1 MNGSILK
8 LAMAAAVG
16 TLISSNPIFAQKL
29 PPAKKAE
36 ILPPAKKATRVTIT
50 RGPVLESAS
59 DYLTVIRWITTNPG
73 GTDVHFGIVH
83 YGTDPKD
90 LSQRANSQIR
100 INRGHPE
107 TMFRV
112 RLEGL
117 KPRTSYYYKVTSIES
132 NGKSDGVESPV
143 SKFTTPGSGER
154 FAASELPRPNTQ

>member
-8 LAMAAAVG
+8 LAIAAAVG

-36 ILPPAKKATRVTIT
+36 ILPPAKKAARVTIT

-73 GTDVHFGIVH
+73 GSDVHFGIVH

-143 SKFTTPGSGER
+143 SKFTTPGPGER